1 MQESACTSVEVQVL
15 CEDTV
20 KSINQSINPSSTYVM
35 LLVYLHFEVHYGVIL
50 GALIV
55 AAVPFVVCD
64 LHLEGLLSVSFDWHL
79 AAAPN
84 LVEHASKRAGDA
96 KNNNSTLVWSVSSM
110 W

>member
-15 CEDTV
+15 REDT
-20 KSINQSINPSSTYVM
+20 SQSINHPSSTYVM